1 MKPCSEWQSLI
12 AEMVF
17 EEAETELGLAAHE
30 HLAACVACREEE
42 RRLLSLR
49 DDLRGTPVP
58 PTAGFRT
65 RLRAALPAA
74 PPSRTAWLARPV
86 PVWAALA
93 ACAFV
98 AALALAMPREVR
110 DRVAADP
117 GVGLRARF
125 VPAARIPPFA
135 SAGACEIRVRF
146 AGPAKS
152 TRAGLRSGEDRARD
166 SL

>member
-1 MKPCSEWQSLI
+1 MRPCSEWQSLI
-12 AEMVF
+12 AEIVF
-17 EEAETELGLAAHE
+17 EEPESELGLDAHE
-30 HLAACVACREEE
+30 HLAACAACREEE
-42 RRLLSLR
+42 RRLLALR
-49 DDLRGTPVP
+49 DDLHGTPVP
-58 PTAGFRT
+58 PTAAFRT

-74 PPSRTAWLARPV
+74 PPSRSQSAWARPV

-117 GVGLRARF
+117 GVGYRARF

-135 SAGACEIRVRF
+135 SAGACDIRVF
-146 AGPAKS
+146 LAGPVKS
-152 TRAGLRSGEDRARD
+152 TRARSGEDRGRD